1 MTKRGRTLQY
11 WYSLMTAFLLLA
23 GFHHLSQAHEI
34 RPAIIDLKI
43 GEKGHIRLTQQVNLE
58 TLLAGI
64 GSEHLDTDQSK
75 QAADY
80 NRLRLLPPA
89 QLEELFTIFQPRMLA
104 GTQLLADGRKIA
116 LEVVAVGIPEVGD
129 SDLARTS
136 IIELQALL
144 PAGSN
149 NLSWHWDAAFGSN
162 VLRVDSN
169 TGDELYTAYLQPGQI
184 SAPIPLSSK
193 LTQSGTVLFLD
204 YLGIGFAH
212 ILPKGS
218 DHILFVIGLFL
229 LNARLSA
236 LLWQVSSFTLA
247 HTLTLALGIYGIV
260 QIPATIVEPLIAASI
275 VYVCVENLYC
285 DHLTRWRPV
294 VVFVFGLLHGL
305 GFAGVLKEIGL
316 APEHFITGLVAF
328 NIGVELGQL
337 SVIAGCFVL
346 VGLWFSN
353 RVWYRHFITLPASL
367 VIALIGSYW
376 FIERIGLD

>member
-1 MTKRGRTLQY
+1 
-11 WYSLMTAFLLLA
+11 
-23 GFHHLSQAHEI
+23 
-34 RPAIIDLKI
+34 
-43 GEKGHIRLTQQVNLE
+43 TQQVNLE

-64 GSEHLDTDQSK
+64 GSEHQDTDQSK

-89 QLEELFTIFQPRMLA
+89 QLEELFTIFQPRLLA
-104 GTQLLADGRKIA
+104 GSQLLSDGRKIA

-136 IIELQALL
+136 TIELQALL
-144 PAGSN
+144 LAGSN
-149 NLSWHWDAAFGSN
+149 DLSWRWDAAFGSN
-162 VLRVDSN
+162 VLRVDNN

-229 LNARLSA
+229 LNARFSA